1 MRVASRRRRG
11 VEAPVVDQ
19 YDRRHDCVAATYA
32 EIDDGTWPWTEQ
44 RAQACARRRRRAAA
58 DRACSESAFRET
70 VCLLSCF
77 NAREVARERVADV
90 RRARRC
96 PARIA
101 WRAFL
106 LVAADACPLRGGFSL
121 TPARRALESPMAIAC
136 FADRAPCFPSRT
148 CSISSRTNSPA

>member
-44 RAQACARRRRRAAA
+44 RAQACARRRRCAAA

-106 LVAADACPLRGGFSL
+106 LVAPEASLFRAGFTLRREHRAWGGPMQLACLPDA
-121 TPARRALESPMAIAC
+121 
-136 FADRAPCFPSRT
+136 APSFLQRT
-148 CSISSRTNSPA
+148 